1 MDTYFTSTLFRKT
14 LAALS
19 GLFLVL
25 FLVGHLVGN
34 LQLIFAT
41 GDSGQKQFNEYAL
54 FMTTNPAVKVLSIIT
69 YSSIIFHTLLTIFLA
84 IQSKRTRPIKYE
96 VSSGSENSS
105 WASRN
110 MPLLGILV
118 LIFIVIH
125 MKSFWYEMHFGVIGD
140 DPNGNKDL
148 YTVTIVAF
156 KEWWYTIFY
165 VFSMVMLAY
174 HLHHGISSSFQTIG
188 LKTRK
193 YVNLIQKFALG
204 FSIIVPAAF
213 ASIPIILF
221 LRSINAG

>member
-34 LQLIFAT
+34 LQLIFAS